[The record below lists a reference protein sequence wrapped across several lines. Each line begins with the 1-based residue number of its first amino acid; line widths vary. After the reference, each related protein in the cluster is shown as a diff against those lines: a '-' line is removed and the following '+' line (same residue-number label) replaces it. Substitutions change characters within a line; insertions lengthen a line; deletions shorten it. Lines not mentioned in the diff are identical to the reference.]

1 MFNETQIESYQ
12 NIKASADLREKVLD
26 ACQNTKEKKAFPVKR
41 TVFQFAPI
49 AACLIICFAFSL
61 SSLRSENQ
69 PFVLM
74 SGDTVLDANGFHL
87 PPMQEEANM
96 LVRTVSMAPR
106 QYTVSLWT
114 DCDVEILSADGI
126 ATMDETG
133 NLSWTIDI
141 PEDDAAFHLYLRA
154 GGITYDVPLQYH
166 VQDGSFSICCQ
177 EN

>member
-1 MFNETQIESYQ
+1 
-12 NIKASADLREKVLD
+12 
-26 ACQNTKEKKAFPVKR
+26 
-41 TVFQFAPI
+41 
-49 AACLIICFAFSL
+49 
-61 SSLRSENQ
+61 
-69 PFVLM
+69 
-74 SGDTVLDANGFHL
+74 
-87 PPMQEEANM
+87 M

-126 ATMDETG
+126 ASMDETG